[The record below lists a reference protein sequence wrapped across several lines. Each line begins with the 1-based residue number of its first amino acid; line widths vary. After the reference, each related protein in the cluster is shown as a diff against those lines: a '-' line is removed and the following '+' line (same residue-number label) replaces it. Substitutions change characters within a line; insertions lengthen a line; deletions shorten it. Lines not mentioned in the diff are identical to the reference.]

1 MQIIC
6 ILLDENTQRPRL
18 INCTSWPE
26 VSCGGHQKCVDT
38 NASIDDR
45 YISTQ
50 DDSIAS
56 SDVQEQLITC
66 DPCLTDENRN
76 SISAGIM
83 ELCAFSPCNQSTSA
97 ALNVATTCDYGYS
110 EARGRV
116 VRSSSNL
123 PSPEFSIG
131 SNTSMLLVNELI
143 DADQR

>member
-1 MQIIC
+1 MQIIG

-18 INCTSWPE
+18 INCTSSPE

-45 YISTQ
+45 Y
-50 DDSIAS
+50 IAS

-76 SISAGIM
+76 SISAGLM

-110 EARGRV
+110 EARGTV